1 MFAKLRVYVLKEEGD
16 FFGIIVPLVFTK
28 VHEFDT
34 DRGYGT
40 HVLDV
45 ALAIHNST
53 NTSYSPFQRTQ
64 ECNFMKDVPIDSVS
78 DDVVLLERFE

>member
-1 MFAKLRVYVLKEEGD
+1 MVTM
-16 FFGIIVPLVFTK
+16 PVF
-28 VHEFDT
+28 D
-34 DRGYGT
+34 D
-40 HVLDV
+40 VLDV